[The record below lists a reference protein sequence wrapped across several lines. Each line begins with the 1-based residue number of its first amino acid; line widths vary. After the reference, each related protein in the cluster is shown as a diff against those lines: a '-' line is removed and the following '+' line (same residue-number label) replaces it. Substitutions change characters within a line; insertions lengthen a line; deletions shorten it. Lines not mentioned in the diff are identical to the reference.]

1 MHRVGYLLTDGFQ
14 VMSLATQTVFELAN
28 MVAGEAVYRVENY
41 STAGGTVRS
50 SLGMYMDTQPLGAPG
65 LADTWLVCGTL
76 TPLSPPADEVLQSVR
91 GFVGGA
97 RRTAGVC
104 TGAFML
110 AQAGVL
116 DNRRATTHWA
126 YAKAMQRLHPHI
138 KVEDDRIYIVDG
150 PVWTSAGMTAGLD
163 MALGMVEKDLG
174 SDVARSVAH
183 KLVMHQRRSGGQS
196 QHSELLAMA
205 PKSDRI
211 QSALAYA
218 RKHLNRPLSVEELAE
233 AVHLSPRQF
242 TRVFTAETGHSPAK
256 AIESL
261 RLEAARLMIE
271 QSRHSLDTVARETGF
286 RDRRHMRE
294 VFLRGFGVPP
304 QAVRRD
310 ARKVDEGVPAG
321 APLG

>member
-1 MHRVGYLLTDGFQ
+1 MHRVGYLVTDGFQ
-14 VMSLATQTVFELAN
+14 IMALATQTVFELAN
-28 MVAGEAVYRVENY
+28 MVAGRAVYRIENF
-41 STAGGTVRS
+41 SQAGGTVRS
-50 SLGMYMDTQPLGAPG
+50 SLGMYIDTQPVAAPA
-65 LADTWLVCGTL
+65 LADTWLVSGTL
-76 TPLSPPADEVLQSVR
+76 TPLTPPANEVLETVR
-91 GFVGGA
+91 GFVRHG

-104 TGAFML
+104 TGAFVL

-126 YAKAMQRLHPHI
+126 YAKAMQRLHPQVA
-138 KVEDDRIYIVDG
+138 VEDDRIYIVDG

-163 MALGMVEKDLG
+163 MALAMVEKDLG
-174 SDVARSVAH
+174 SELARSVAH

-196 QHSELLAMA
+196 QHSELLAMS

-211 QSALAYA
+211 QTALAYA
-218 RKHLNRPLSVEELAE
+218 RKHLSRPLSVDELAE

-242 TRVFTAETGHSPAK
+242 TRVFTAETGQSPAK
-256 AIESL
+256 AVESL

-310 ARKVDEGVPAG
+310 ARKVVAG
-321 APLG
+321 LPL